1 MASVL
6 KVDKLDPQSGTALE
20 IGTSGDT
27 ITVPTGAGLTVVD
40 EVKTNKISP
49 ATGTAFALGDSG
61 DTFTVPSGATIVN
74 SGTATG
80 FGGGKVLQVVQAT
93 YTTQSSQSS
102 TSSGSYT
109 DSGLTAQLTT
119 SAANSKVLCMYSMHG
134 AIQKY
139 TYYTAAG
146 VGTGLFMDLDS
157 AGYVE
162 KVTKTR
168 YWGAWMVTGEEA
180 GSTAGWAMGEVSDFY
195 LSPTQTSSGT
205 VVDFK
210 VQYKLYNTTGQTCI
224 AYAQYYSGAS
234 SMVLMEIGA

>member
-1 MASVL
+1 MASIL

-27 ITVPTGAGLTVVD
+27 VSI
-40 EVKTNKISP
+40 
-49 ATGTAFALGDSG
+49 
-61 DTFTVPSGATIVN
+61 PSGATLDISASTLTPPATMPASSGIN
-74 SGTATG
+74 LTALNASNLGSGTVPAARLSG
-80 FGGGKVLQVVQAT
+80 LGKVLQVVQAT
-93 YTTQSSQSS
+93 YATQSSQSATAS
-102 TSSGSYT
+102 QSYT

-119 SAANSKVLCMYSMHG
+119 SAANSKVLCMYSMAG